1 MRALSTADV
10 PIQPLKEFGEDVG
23 PEFEFEIED
32 GRVALLSAEPPSW
45 IHLIADS
52 SWWISLFSAAAA
64 LYMAEIVKEAA
75 KESWKNRAKA
85 TALVVGAA
93 NKVKLF
99 AEKVVRLKKK
109 LPERTDIV
117 VALPIPNDYFGVRLT
132 LSVDDADLLAY
143 QIALFVSH
151 MPRLIEAIRNEKLDG
166 PRVATGLFLELQ
178 DNGDLKVTWFNR
190 ESLELESLVILLPV
204 QC

>member
-117 VALPIPNDYFGVRLT
+117 VALPFRTTISVFDLRFPLT
-132 LSVDDADLLAY
+132 TPTYLL
-143 QIALFVSH
+143 I
-151 MPRLIEAIRNEKLDG
+151 KLRSSFPICQG
-166 PRVATGLFLELQ
+166 
-178 DNGDLKVTWFNR
+178 
-190 ESLELESLVILLPV
+190 
-204 QC
+204 

>member
-1 MRALSTADV
+1 
-10 PIQPLKEFGEDVG
+10 
-23 PEFEFEIED
+23 
-32 GRVALLSAEPPSW
+32 
-45 IHLIADS
+45 
-52 SWWISLFSAAAA
+52 
-64 LYMAEIVKEAA
+64 
-75 KESWKNRAKA
+75 
-85 TALVVGAA
+85 VVGAA

-204 QC
+204 Q